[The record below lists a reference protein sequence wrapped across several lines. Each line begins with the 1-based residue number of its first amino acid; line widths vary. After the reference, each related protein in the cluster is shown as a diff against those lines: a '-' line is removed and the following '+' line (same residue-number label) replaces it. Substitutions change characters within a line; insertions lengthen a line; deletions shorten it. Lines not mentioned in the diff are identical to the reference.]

1 MLEVRSHKLSIMPK
15 FVYTAKSYSG
25 QAKGGEVIA
34 QDEKNVAQ
42 QLRAE
47 GFLVTSI
54 SLVKEEGTVST
65 GKKNFLDNF
74 ISIPLKEKMVFARNL
89 SIMTA
94 SGLTVSKA
102 LNNLAL
108 QTENKQFK
116 KILLDIYEL
125 VQSGATLSDG
135 LNKYVD
141 IFGELF
147 INMVRVGEAAGNLDE
162 VLKIVAVQLEK
173 ENNLKSKVKG
183 AMIYPAV
190 ILTVMLIIGVIMLT
204 YVLPKLMGVF
214 KDMDAKLPAMTQF
227 IVDLSNIMRSNSLM
241 VFVVMVSFGIFAQY
255 FFRKPAGKK
264 FISWVGIKF
273 YLFSPLIKQMNCAR
287 FARIYSSLLKS
298 GVGAVEALEIISR
311 TLTNHFY
318 QQVLINSVE
327 DIQKGVSL
335 SDILSKHPDL
345 FPVLVSQIVQVGEET
360 GKTEDVLLQLAEFY
374 EDEVDQITKNMSAII
389 EPLLMVIIG
398 AGVGFFAVAMLMP
411 MYSMMD
417 NIK

>member
-1 MLEVRSHKLSIMPK
+1 MPK
-15 FVYTAKSYSG
+15 FIYTAKSYSG
-25 QAKGGEVIA
+25 QTKGGEIIA
-34 QDEKNVAQ
+34 QDEKNLAQ
-42 QLRAE
+42 QLRSE

-54 SLVKEEGTVST
+54 TMVKEDEMGGST
-65 GKKNFLDNF
+65 GKKSFLDNF

-89 SIMTA
+89 SIMVA

-125 VQSGATLSDG
+125 VQSGSTLSEG
-135 LNKYVD
+135 LEKYVD

-190 ILTVMLIIGVIMLT
+190 ILIVMFVIGIIMLT
-204 YVLPKLMGVF
+204 LVLPKLMGVF

-227 IVDLSNIMRSNSLM
+227 IVDLSNIMRNNSLM
-241 VFVVMVSFGIFAQY
+241 ASVFLIIFGLFAQY
-255 FFRKPAGKK
+255 FFRQPAGKK

-298 GVGAVEALEIISR
+298 GVGAVEALKIISR
-311 TLTNHFY
+311 TLTNHYY
-318 QQVLINSVE
+318 QEVLINSVE

-345 FPVLVSQIVQVGEET
+345 FPILVSQIVQVGEET
-360 GKTEDVLLQLAEFY
+360 GKTEVVLLQLAEFY

>member
-1 MLEVRSHKLSIMPK
+1 M
-15 FVYTAKSYSG
+15 
-25 QAKGGEVIA
+25 IA